1 VTIKKDIK
9 YYQELAQRMIKDD
22 DERDTAFVAYDN
34 MDHCHWDL
42 PPLIKQLG
50 WVTAEKNTDPHDSL
64 STGTTVLATLEPKLK
79 VQPTHDS
86 AGTKKKAN
94 EWERNLRWQLKSAN
108 RRRQA
113 SVQRDVTRSALKYD
127 EVIINVVDLD
137 YQIQQKELFKGDT
150 KREKAARRY
159 GRFQVNTYNP
169 KDVHVRYSNMMP
181 EAVLLVNKKPAQA
194 VIDEWGDR
202 ASSLE
207 PLTLQNQSDVTV
219 YDYTDYEIRFVWV
232 VPEGSAPDTDKHI
245 ILGPE
250 KQKIEFLPWVAMV
263 GGSTLEDSGVHKRR
277 PIMYADY
284 MSGRWHTQNV
294 ILSLITSET
303 IAHSGQP
310 KFKQE
315 GTSSQEVQIDY
326 GEPERV
332 AKVPPGSTL
341 DRLPPIEIDRALAEL
356 IDRYSAASD
365 SSMLSRILK
374 GGDSYSGEAFASL
387 NLRTQTAV
395 GALKPAKDLAEKA
408 LAEMFV
414 LMLLWVE
421 FTGKELEAYGIEKD
435 DRGKQYSIKPE
446 EIEHTALYVE
456 VELTPDVPTDRQ
468 QRINASSMAVEA
480 LGYSKEAALEDI
492 GVEDPQAMKM
502 QEFKERLLD
511 QKLEEY
517 IAQKQMALQMQMQQA
532 QMQMQMQAQ
541 QAMAQQQQPQP
552 GMMPGQM
559 PARGNG
565 VPGGQATNPDMGG
578 LPGAMS
584 NPNVT
589 RENVTGQTRRGEPI
603 EEGLA

>member
-1 VTIKKDIK
+1 MTVKKDVKSI
-9 YYQELAQRMIKDD
+9 QELAQRMIKE
-22 DERDTAFVAYDN
+22 DEPRDNAFAAYDN
-34 MDHCHWDL
+34 MDHCDWDL
-42 PPLIKQLG
+42 PQSIKELG
-50 WVTAEKNTDPHDSL
+50 WVAAAKNTDPHDSL

-113 SVQRDVTRSALKYD
+113 TVQRDVTRSALKYD

-137 YQIQQKELFKGDT
+137 YQIKQKELFKGDT

-181 EAVLLVNKKPAQA
+181 EAVLLVNKKPAQV
-194 VIDEWGDR
+194 VIDEWGDK
-202 ASSLE
+202 AASLE
-207 PLTLQNQSDVTV
+207 PLTLQDKNDVTV
-219 YDYTDYEIRFVWV
+219 YDYMDYETRFVWV

-245 ILGPE
+245 IIGPE
-250 KQKIEFLPWVAMV
+250 KHKMSFLPWVAMV
-263 GGSTLEDSGVHKRR
+263 GGSTLEDNGVHKRR
-277 PIMYADY
+277 PILYAEY
-284 MSGRWHTQNV
+284 MSGRWNTQN
-294 ILSLITSET
+294 ILLSLISSET

-310 KFKQE
+310 RFKQE
-315 GTSSQEVQIDY
+315 GASSQDVVIDY

-341 DRLPPIEIDRALAEL
+341 DRLQPGEIDRALAEL
-356 IDRYSAASD
+356 IDRYGAASD
-365 SSMLSRILK
+365 GSMLSRILK

-395 GALKPAKDLAEKA
+395 GALKPYKDLAEKA

-421 FTGKELEAYGIEKD
+421 FTENPLEAYGVEKD
-435 DRGKQYSIKPE
+435 DKGVQYSIQPD
-446 EIEHTALYVE
+446 EIEPTALYVE

-468 QRINASSMAVEA
+468 QRANTASLMVESINYPQE
-480 LGYSKEAALEDI
+480 YALEDV
-492 GVEDPQAMKM
+492 GVEDPQAAQM
-502 QEFKERLLD
+502 QRMKERLLD

-517 IAQKQMALQMQMQQA
+517 IQQKQMALQMQMQQA

-541 QAMAQQQQPQP
+541 QAMQGQQQPPPQ
-552 GMMPGQM
+552 GAM

-565 VPGGQATNPDMGG
+565 VPGGQGQNPNMGG

-589 RENVTGQTRRGEPI
+589 RENVTGQTRRGDAI
-603 EEGLA
+603 EEGMA